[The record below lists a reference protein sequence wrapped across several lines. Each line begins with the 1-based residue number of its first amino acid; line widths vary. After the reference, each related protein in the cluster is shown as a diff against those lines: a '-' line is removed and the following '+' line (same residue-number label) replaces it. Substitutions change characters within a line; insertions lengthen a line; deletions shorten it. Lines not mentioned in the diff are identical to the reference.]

1 MKPCRECKKEISEQ
15 AITCPHC
22 GAPYPAKDKWDGWGF
37 EYKSQLTFWGLPLLH
52 ISFKYR
58 PNRMPVVAKGIIA
71 IGQFA
76 YGVVTISQFGIGI
89 FSLSQFTVAV
99 YALAQFA
106 AAYSLIAQIGIYI
119 HSGRGQ
125 LVRSVA
131 EIMGMLRLQA
141 P

>member
-22 GAPYPAKDKWDGWGF
+22 GAPYPAKEKWDGWGF
-37 EYKSQLTFWGLPLLH
+37 EYKSKLVFWGLPLLH

-106 AAYSLIAQIGIYI
+106 AAYSLIAQIGIYM
-119 HSGRGQ
+119 HAGRG
-125 LVRSVA
+125 
-131 EIMGMLRLQA
+131 
-141 P
+141 

>member
-22 GAPYPAKDKWDGWGF
+22 GAPYPAKEKWDGWGF
-37 EYKSQLTFWGLPLLH
+37 EYKSKLVFWGLPLLH

-89 FSLSQFTVAV
+89 FSLSQFTIAV

-106 AAYSLIAQIGIYI
+106 AAYSLTAQIGIYI
-119 HSGRGQ
+119 HEGRGQ
-125 LVRSVA
+125 FIRSVT
-131 EIMGMLRLQA
+131 EIIGMLW
-141 P
+141 

>member
-22 GAPYPAKDKWDGWGF
+22 GVPYPAKEKWDGWGF

-89 FSLSQFTVAV
+89 FSLSQFTIAV

-106 AAYSLIAQIGIYI
+106 AAYSLTAQIGIYI
-119 HSGRGQ
+119 HEGHGQ
-125 LVRSVA
+125 FIKSVT
-131 EIMGMLRLQA
+131 EIIGMLW
-141 P
+141 